1 MTWCS
6 GLEEICRADVPLS
19 AHTWYRLGGPARWW
33 VTPRDVAELQRVTAR
48 LRDANVPWRILGR
61 GANVLVRDAGFDGA
75 VIHLSAGSFSE
86 VRYDGIRGYAGA
98 GADFPKLVK
107 DACNRGLAGLETL
120 AGIPGML
127 GGIIRMNAGGK
138 YGDISRVVR
147 AVRVVDSGGALVEKT
162 HDQVQFAYRRTRL
175 DGCVVVGAVLE
186 LREHAAAEL
195 VDRYRQVWNEKYATQ
210 PPVSERSAGCVF
222 KNPPG
227 QSAGRLLDQAG
238 LKGVR
243 AGGARI
249 SEKHANFIVA
259 DPQATAAH
267 VLELIEI
274 AKDRVF
280 REFGVELQLEV
291 EVW

>member
-19 AHTWYRLGGPARWW
+19 MYTWYRLGGPARWFA
-33 VTPRDVAELQRVTAR
+33 TPRSSAELQRVIVR
-48 LRDANVPWRILGR
+48 LRDAGVAWRVLGR

-75 VIHLSAGSFSE
+75 VIHLSGEGFSE
-86 VRYDGIRGYAGA
+86 IRYDGVQVHAGA

-107 DACNRGLAGLETL
+107 AACNRGLAGLEVL
-120 AGIPGML
+120 AGIPGLL

-138 YGDISRVVR
+138 HGDISQVVR
-147 AVRVVDSGGALVEKT
+147 EVRVVDADGALVAKSP
-162 HDQVQFAYRRTRL
+162 DQVQFAYRRTQL
-175 DGCVVVGAVLE
+175 EGCVVVGASLE
-186 LREHAAAEL
+186 LREQSAAGL
-195 VDRYRQVWNEKYATQ
+195 VERYREVWNEKYATQ
-210 PPVSERSAGCVF
+210 PPVSERSAGCIF
-222 KNPPG
+222 KNPAG
-227 QSAGRLLDQAG
+227 QSAGWLLDQCG
-238 LKGVR
+238 LKGLR

-259 DPQATAAH
+259 ELQATAAD
-267 VLELIEI
+267 VLELIGI
-274 AKDRVF
+274 AKERVY